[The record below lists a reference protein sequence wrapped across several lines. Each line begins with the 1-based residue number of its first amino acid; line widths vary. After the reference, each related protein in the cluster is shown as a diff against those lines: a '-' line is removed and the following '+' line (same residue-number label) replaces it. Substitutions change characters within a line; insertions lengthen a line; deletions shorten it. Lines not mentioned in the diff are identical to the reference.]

1 MALAISVYWYVGWIV
16 GVVVVALAAGLL
28 LMAIMSGRKIAGQA
42 GAITGALDGARENT
56 APLFD
61 VGRTNLAVDRITRGL
76 ARARGGGES

>member
-1 MALAISVYWYVGWIV
+1 MVLAISVYWFVGWII

-28 LMAIMSGRKIAGQA
+28 LAAIAQGKKIAGQA
-42 GAITGALDGARENT
+42 GAITEGLDGARENT

-76 ARARGGGES
+76 ARARGGGET